1 MQDPG
6 VDTLPPVRSR
16 VVRAWRKLIGAPHT
30 DATELLWRDVR
41 ARHPRFTAAVVAD
54 ARVTAARRGDR
65 HEFTSRLDAATQ
77 AVRLAL
83 VTDAFFALCCYRAKA
98 HCQALGIPFLPRLL
112 HRLAVVTG
120 QISIGDPVVV
130 HPGLY
135 VPHGQV
141 VIDGMVE
148 IGERVELSPFVT
160 IGLRTGSVLGPTIG
174 SRASIGTGAKL
185 LGPIRVGSGARI
197 GANAVVLCDVP
208 DGATVVG
215 VPGRVRS

>member
-1 MQDPG
+1 M
-6 VDTLPPVRSR
+6 PPVRSR
-16 VVRAWRKLIGAPHT
+16 AVQAWRKLLGAPHT

-41 ARHPRFTAAVVAD
+41 TRHPRFWTAVVSD

-65 HEFTSRLDAATQ
+65 HEFTSRFDAATQ
-77 AVRLAL
+77 VVRLAL

-98 HCQALGIPFLPRLL
+98 HCQAHRIPFLPRVL

-120 QISIGDPVVV
+120 QISIGDPVIV

-185 LGPIRVGSGARI
+185 LGPIRIGSRAHV
-197 GANAVVLCDVP
+197 GANAVVLADVP
-208 DGATVVG
+208 DNATAVG
-215 VPGRVRS
+215 VPARVVS